1 MLLGRSLPRAPSLS
15 PPSSLPRLPPP
26 PRSVSAHA
34 KISPSPNP
42 SSALASVRSGPSP
55 TSQHGLSS
63 APSRH
68 RPLPSQCRQRRRP
81 LPAAPPPAPASG
93 PLSSALSPEAS
104 GCTPQR
110 TPSAWTWVTD
120 AHSPGSPCT
129 ALRSPR
135 PGCRSLPLLVPRSL
149 LCSLSASTRSCSR
162 ASTRPCVDGSQHALS
177 AQGSPNLTGHVM
189 CHTGSPPLP
198 GSFLSSGFLVP
209 PPSRP
214 GVTSSEPGPSP
225 S

>member
-1 MLLGRSLPRAPSLS
+1 MALCCWDAHCPEHLPCPLPRPSL
-15 PPSSLPRLPPP
+15 
-26 PRSVSAHA
+26 AFH
-34 KISPSPNP
+34 
-42 SSALASVRSGPSP
+42 
-55 TSQHGLSS
+55 
-63 APSRH
+63 
-68 RPLPSQCRQRRRP
+68 P
-81 LPAAPPPAPASG
+81 LPARCLRTLRSLRHQTPPLRWPRCAPAPAPRPNTASPPIPAAAVFSLLSADRGDGPCLPPAPDSG

-120 AHSPGSPCT
+120 ALSPGSPCT
-129 ALRSPR
+129 ALRFPR

>member
-1 MLLGRSLPRAPSLS
+1 MRPGALCRWSLQTEPPTSWPPGTQGADDHSHPRALEDSLPGGPRDTCLS
-15 PPSSLPRLPPP
+15 TVGPGTGSSPCSR
-26 PRSVSAHA
+26 
-34 KISPSPNP
+34 PNP
-42 SSALASVRSGPSP
+42 QHAL
-55 TSQHGLSS
+55 
-63 APSRH
+63 
-68 RPLPSQCRQRRRP
+68 
-81 LPAAPPPAPASG
+81 
-93 PLSSALSPEAS
+93 
-104 GCTPQR
+104 
-110 TPSAWTWVTD
+110 
-120 AHSPGSPCT
+120 SPGSPCT

-149 LCSLSASTRSCSR
+149 LCSLSASTRSCPR